1 MKRGYMQERI
11 AVIFDFDDTLG
22 PDSTTGFLKHAGIE
36 DIDSFWKEVGT
47 MMRDD
52 WDPVPAYLNHMIKAT
67 NDGRMGPITSD
78 ALQAWGKTLPLFDG
92 VEHVFSHLR
101 RIAKEANPRVTLEF
115 YLISSGIGDVLR
127 NTRIADEF
135 TDIWASEFYYDERGQ
150 AVAPKKIVS
159 FTDKTRYIFQ
169 IQKGIIGQGFRGKP
183 FEVNKKVPPDQI
195 RIPVNQMVFVG
206 DGYTDIPCFSLIKQ
220 QGGIPIAVYDHNHT
234 EKWGNAFQFVTDGRV
249 SNLHSANYQQG
260 SDLTN
265 FLSMAVRSLAERIA
279 VSASSYQ
286 G

>member
-1 MKRGYMQERI
+1 MQERI

-22 PDSTTGFLKHAGIE
+22 PDSTTGFLKQSGLK
-36 DIDSFWKEVGT
+36 DIDAFWKEVGGL
-47 MMRDD
+47 MADD
-52 WDPVPAYLNHMIKAT
+52 WDPVPAYLNHMVTAS
-67 NDGRMGPITSD
+67 NEGRISTMTKE
-78 ALQAWGKTLPLFDG
+78 ALEIWGKQVPFFDG
-92 VEHVFSHLR
+92 LKDVFPHLR
-101 RIAKEANPRVTLEF
+101 KVAKEANPRVTLEF

-127 NTRIADEF
+127 NTAIADEF
-135 TDIWASEFYYDERGQ
+135 TDIWASEFYYDADGK
-150 AVAPKKIVS
+150 AVAPRKIIS

-169 IQKGIIGQGFRGKP
+169 VQKGIIGEASRGKP
-183 FEVNKKVPPDQI
+183 FAVNKKLSSEQL
-195 RIPVNQMVFVG
+195 RIPLNQMVFVG

-220 QGGIPIAVYDHNHT
+220 SGGIPIAVYDQKHT
-234 EKWGNAFQFVTDGRV
+234 EKWGNAFQFVADGRV

>member
-1 MKRGYMQERI
+1 MQERI
-11 AVIFDFDDTLG
+11 AVVFDFDDTLG
-22 PDSTTGFLKHAGIE
+22 PDSTTGFLEHAGLK
-36 DIDSFWKEVGT
+36 DLDVFWKQVGH
-47 MMRDD
+47 MMKED
-52 WDPVPAYLNHMIKAT
+52 WDPVPAYLTHMIAASKQ
-67 NDGRMGPITSD
+67 GRISPITQQ
-78 ALQAWGKTLPLFDG
+78 ALSSWGEKLPLFGG
-92 VEHVFSHLR
+92 VEDVFPHLR
-101 RIAKEANPRVTLEF
+101 QVVKEANPRVTLEF

-127 NTRIADEF
+127 HMRVAHEF
-135 TDIWASEFYYDERGQ
+135 TDIWASEFHYDEQGNAATPR
-150 AVAPKKIVS
+150 KIIS

-169 IQKGIIGQGFRGKP
+169 VQKGVVGKESRGEP
-183 FEVNKKVPPDQI
+183 FAVNKRVPADQV
-195 RIPVNQMVFVG
+195 RIPLNQMVFVG

-220 QGGIPIAVYDHNHT
+220 NGGIPIAVYDQRHT
-234 EKWGNAFQFVTDGRV
+234 EKWGNAFQFVADGRV

>member
-1 MKRGYMQERI
+1 MQERI

-22 PDSTTGFLKHAGIE
+22 PDSTTGFLKQAGLQ
-36 DIDSFWKEVGT
+36 DVDGFWKEVGA
-47 MMRDD
+47 MMADD
-52 WDPVPAYLNHMIKAT
+52 WDPVPAYLNHMVTAAK
-67 NDGRMGPITSD
+67 DGRTS
-78 ALQAWGKTLPLFDG
+78 ALSKSALEQWGKSVPLFDG
-92 VEHVFSHLR
+92 VQDVFPHLR

-127 NTRIADEF
+127 HTRIADEF
-135 TDIWASEFYYDERGQ
+135 ADIWASEFDYDSDGNATTPR
-150 AVAPKKIVS
+150 KIIS

-169 IQKGIIGQGFRGKP
+169 VQKGIIGEASRGKP
-183 FEVNKKVPPDQI
+183 FAVNKKVSNEQL
-195 RIPVNQMVFVG
+195 RIPLNQMVFVG

-220 QGGIPIAVYDHNHT
+220 NGGIPIAVYDQKHT

>member
-1 MKRGYMQERI
+1 MQERI
-11 AVIFDFDDTLG
+11 AVVFDFDDTLG
-22 PDSTTGFLKHAGIE
+22 PDSTTGFLEHAGLK
-36 DIDSFWKEVGT
+36 DIAEFWKQVGH
-47 MMRDD
+47 MMKED
-52 WDPVPAYLNHMIKAT
+52 WDPVPAYLTHMIAASKQ
-67 NDGRMGPITSD
+67 GRISPITQQ
-78 ALQAWGKTLPLFDG
+78 ALSSWGEKLPLFSG
-92 VEHVFSHLR
+92 VEDVFPHLR
-101 RIAKEANPRVTLEF
+101 QVVKEANPRVTLEF

-127 NTRIADEF
+127 HMRVAHEF
-135 TDIWASEFYYDERGQ
+135 TDIWASEFHYDEQGNAATPR
-150 AVAPKKIVS
+150 KIIS

-169 IQKGIIGQGFRGKP
+169 VQKGVVGKESRGEP
-183 FEVNKKVPPDQI
+183 FAVNKRVPADQV
-195 RIPVNQMVFVG
+195 RIPLNQMVFVG

-220 QGGIPIAVYDHNHT
+220 NGGIPIAVYDQRHT
-234 EKWGNAFQFVTDGRV
+234 EKWGNAFQFVADGRV